1 MSITLDI
8 RPYCHDCDKFEPE
21 VWTNQVFAG
30 SIACTTET
38 KVRCVNQ
45 HKCDQI
51 EDYIREQIRKEED

>member
-21 VWTNQVFAG
+21 VWHDEVITYVG
-30 SIACTTET
+30 SLVNT
-38 KVRCVNQ
+38 KIRCVNQ
-45 HKCDQI
+45 NKCDSI

>member
-21 VWTNQVFAG
+21 VLTDQVFMGPQAYV
-30 SIACTTET
+30 TET

-45 HKCDQI
+45 RRCDQI